1 MRWPRIIR
9 WAIVGLAVLLVVPP
23 AVVWAKQM
31 TAAYWWTA
39 EHGSSVAALQL
50 YRAYQVRGE
59 YAQSPNTISHP
70 YDYPHI
76 ECDAYLPVSEG
87 KMEILLQGGS
97 SALRSQVGDWERV
110 RILQERYTIP
120 TTTALTACIEASV
133 LAPICESAVREAFQS
148 PGQVARYVAE
158 NIGMTAEEQGKVYCR
173 AVKAVIAAEQS
184 K

>member
-9 WAIVGLAVLLVVPP
+9 WVIAGLAVLLVVPS

-39 EHGSSVAALQL
+39 EHGRSVAALQL

-59 YAQSPNTISHP
+59 YTESPNTISHP
-70 YDYPHI
+70 YDYPHL
-76 ECDAYLPVSEG
+76 ECDAYLPASES
-87 KMEILLQGGS
+87 KMEVLLQGGS
-97 SALRSQVGDWERV
+97 SALLSRVGDWERV

-120 TTTALTACIEASV
+120 TATALTACIEASV

-148 PGQVARYVAE
+148 PGQVARYVTE